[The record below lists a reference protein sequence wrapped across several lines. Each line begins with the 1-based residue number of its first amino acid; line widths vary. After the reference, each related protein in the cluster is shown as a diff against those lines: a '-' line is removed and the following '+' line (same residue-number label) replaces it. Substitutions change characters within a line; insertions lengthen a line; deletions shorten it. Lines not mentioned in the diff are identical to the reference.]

1 MFDLKAD
8 DFDDLRE
15 SLSPEN
21 RSLVF
26 AIESITKE
34 RDLLRQKI
42 DSMQREHLN
51 QTLGKFA

>member
-26 AIESITKE
+26 AIESISKE

>member
-1 MFDLKAD
+1 LFDLKAD